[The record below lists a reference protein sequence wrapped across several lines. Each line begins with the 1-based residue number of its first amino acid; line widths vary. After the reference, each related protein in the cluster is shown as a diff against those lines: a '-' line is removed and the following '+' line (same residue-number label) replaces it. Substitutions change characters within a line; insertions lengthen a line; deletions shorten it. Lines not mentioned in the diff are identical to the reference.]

1 MIQIKNITKKYQD
14 EVGNNIALDN
24 ISFNLP
30 SKGMVFVVGKSGCGK
45 TTLLNILGGL
55 DSFTSGD
62 IIINGQKMSS
72 LSVKELEDYRNH
84 TVGFVF
90 QDFCLIDR
98 LSVKDNIKLS
108 MEFQNSKE
116 KVDYDGLLN
125 KIGLKGFGK
134 RKPKQ
139 LSAGQKQRVAI
150 ARAIVKNPSLILA
163 DEPTGNVDAKTSSQI
178 LDLLKDISKE
188 KLVVVISHNLDE
200 AYNYADR
207 IIEMSD
213 GKVVSDKSL
222 NKNQIDEFYI
232 DESKAILPGNG
243 QINEEQLNILNETIN
258 KSNGDFLLLQS
269 EEKFINKEFDEES
282 DNIQLKKVKMSNK
295 AKIKYSTFFLKKKLL
310 FNIFIVLLLTFVSSV
325 FSLVQTLGFS
335 NFNEEFSRM
344 SYEEGYKE
352 LQIHKAGDSN
362 SYHSAIDEDVVN
374 LLAEK
379 HNVNQEFAYNIT
391 ISLRTP
397 EKFHIPYGVY
407 VPSYTSI
414 SDGYI
419 AESSG
424 VVCTNMENL
433 EKRFGAVEVL
443 SGEIK
448 EDGIG
453 VVITDYFADC
463 IINYLDEFLSYEDIT
478 SGKRINNTVPVDAI
492 IKTDIYERYSKQINN
507 YTKYGKKDNAFL
519 NNLMSTYTYLF
530 TLNENY
536 KQDYKDYF
544 YGCEDSVYI
553 FSRRADLTSESAEYS
568 AVYGAGMFDN
578 SLNGNELKLSYTYYN
593 TLFKTKFSDKNMKDF
608 VPTKVTLKLVDT
620 KSNNYIDQEFLV
632 VDLFS
637 RKSTYDVFRISYDYY
652 QEVMDNNVYSYAVAF
667 FTDYSKENQAN
678 IYDFV
683 SELYKQDS
691 KYIHRFSDFNLMYR
705 TLELFAIFKHVFGF
719 LSYILAFAI
728 IMIIILNSNAAIKQN
743 VYEIGLM
750 KALGAKTKDL
760 VVIFALQMIVISL
773 CVCVCLY
780 SFSQLVTYVA
790 DIILQKGIMAYIG
803 NSSLTI
809 DFKTVIF
816 NVLFFIINVAV
827 ITLGTVLS
835 VIVPI
840 VAIRK
845 IKPLKI
851 IKTRN

>member
-14 EVGNNIALDN
+14 EVGNNIALDDV
-24 ISFNLP
+24 SFNLP

-163 DEPTGNVDAKTSSQI
+163 DEPTGNVDAKTSTQI

-213 GKVVSDKSL
+213 GKVISDKSL

-232 DESKAILPGNG
+232 DDSKAILPGNG

-269 EEKFINKEFDEES
+269 EEKFVNKEFDEES
-282 DNIQLKKVKMSNK
+282 DNIQFKKVKMSNK

-352 LQIHKAGDSN
+352 LQIHTAGDS
-362 SYHSAIDEDVVN
+362 SA
-374 LLAEK
+374 
-379 HNVNQEFAYNIT
+379 
-391 ISLRTP
+391 
-397 EKFHIPYGVY
+397 
-407 VPSYTSI
+407 
-414 SDGYI
+414 
-419 AESSG
+419 
-424 VVCTNMENL
+424 
-433 EKRFGAVEVL
+433 
-443 SGEIK
+443 
-448 EDGIG
+448 
-453 VVITDYFADC
+453 
-463 IINYLDEFLSYEDIT
+463 
-478 SGKRINNTVPVDAI
+478 
-492 IKTDIYERYSKQINN
+492 
-507 YTKYGKKDNAFL
+507 
-519 NNLMSTYTYLF
+519 
-530 TLNENY
+530 
-536 KQDYKDYF
+536 
-544 YGCEDSVYI
+544 
-553 FSRRADLTSESAEYS
+553 
-568 AVYGAGMFDN
+568 
-578 SLNGNELKLSYTYYN
+578 
-593 TLFKTKFSDKNMKDF
+593 
-608 VPTKVTLKLVDT
+608 
-620 KSNNYIDQEFLV
+620 
-632 VDLFS
+632 
-637 RKSTYDVFRISYDYY
+637 
-652 QEVMDNNVYSYAVAF
+652 
-667 FTDYSKENQAN
+667 
-678 IYDFV
+678 
-683 SELYKQDS
+683 
-691 KYIHRFSDFNLMYR
+691 
-705 TLELFAIFKHVFGF
+705 
-719 LSYILAFAI
+719 
-728 IMIIILNSNAAIKQN
+728 
-743 VYEIGLM
+743 
-750 KALGAKTKDL
+750 
-760 VVIFALQMIVISL
+760 
-773 CVCVCLY
+773 
-780 SFSQLVTYVA
+780 
-790 DIILQKGIMAYIG
+790 
-803 NSSLTI
+803 
-809 DFKTVIF
+809 
-816 NVLFFIINVAV
+816 
-827 ITLGTVLS
+827 
-835 VIVPI
+835 
-840 VAIRK
+840 
-845 IKPLKI
+845 
-851 IKTRN
+851 